1 MVSDPFLSAVAG
13 LLRQALGELGVAPE
27 ANLEA
32 SIEQPP
38 NPEMGDY
45 AYPCFPLAR
54 QLRTGPPA
62 IAQDLAARI
71 AARMAGGAGGVREV
85 TAVEAAGP
93 YVNFRVSLAEMARQD
108 VAAFLD
114 GSAFA
119 LEPAGPR
126 EKVMIE
132 WGGN

>member
-62 IAQDLAARI
+62 IARTLPRASPRAWPGARAAC
-71 AARMAGGAGGVREV
+71 G
-85 TAVEAAGP
+85 
-93 YVNFRVSLAEMARQD
+93 
-108 VAAFLD
+108 
-114 GSAFA
+114 
-119 LEPAGPR
+119 
-126 EKVMIE
+126 K
-132 WGGN
+132 